1 MGDEVQVT
9 MLLSRAAGGDE
20 KAVDELFPMVYE
32 ELHRRAQQYMRSE
45 RANHTLQPTALVSEV
60 YLKMVGGAQQS
71 WENRGHFYYCAARA
85 MRQLLIDYSRAKKS
99 RGGQLKHVDLDNAAP
114 ATENDAG
121 EMDWEALDQALE
133 TLRQDDHRR
142 YQVVMYRYFAGL
154 PEQQI
159 AELLGVSTK
168 TVERD
173 WEKARMYLYAHLN
186 PKS

>member
-20 KAVDELFPMVYE
+20 KAVDALFPMVYE
-32 ELHRRAQQYMRSE
+32 ELHRRAQHYMRSE

-71 WENRGHFYYCAARA
+71 WENRGHFYFCAARA
-85 MRQLLIDYSRAKKS
+85 MRQLLIDYSRAKKA
-99 RGGQLKHVDLDNAAP
+99 RGGQLKQVDLEQAAP
-114 ATENDAG
+114 ADADST
-121 EMDWEALDQALE
+121 EMDFEALDAVLE
-133 TLRQDDHRR
+133 TLRRDDHRR

-173 WEKARMYLYAHLN
+173 WEKARMYLCAHLT
-186 PKS
+186 PRT